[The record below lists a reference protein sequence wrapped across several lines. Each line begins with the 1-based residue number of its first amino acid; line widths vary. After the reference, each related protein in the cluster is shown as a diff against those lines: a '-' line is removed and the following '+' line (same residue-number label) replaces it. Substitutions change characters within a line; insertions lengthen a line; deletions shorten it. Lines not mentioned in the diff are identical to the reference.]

1 MNLSFYIARRY
12 ILGKKSHNAI
22 NIVSGI
28 SILSVVVGAMAFIVI
43 LSVFNGFDQLVQ
55 SMYNSFNPDIKIVPA
70 KGKVF
75 QLNTDSLT
83 TIREID
89 GVLAVTEVLEDN
101 ALLKYNERQTVGTIK
116 GVSSNYNEVT
126 HIDSLIYR
134 GKYELHFQSMPRG
147 VIGRG
152 LAYHLNLNPDMFE
165 PLKVYVPKR
174 NARISMDPN
183 KSLNRKHLMVSGV
196 FSSQPDIDGKY
207 TIVPIEFAQSLFNY
221 HGYYSSLEIK
231 LKKQAS
237 TEDIQNWLE
246 EYLGSDFIVKNKY
259 EQNELIYKTMRTE
272 KWAIFAIL
280 VLVLIILLFSLVG
293 SLSMLIIEKKN
304 DIKIL
309 HALGAN
315 NKLIQKIFY
324 REGVII
330 TLLGTLIGL
339 SLGTTIVLLQ
349 QHFGL
354 VRLQGGF
361 IIDAYPVNLQFND
374 LLIVVA
380 TVISLGLIASWYPVK
395 YLLKKSRLTV

>member
-1 MNLSFYIARRY
+1 
-12 ILGKKSHNAI
+12 
-22 NIVSGI
+22 
-28 SILSVVVGAMAFIVI
+28 
-43 LSVFNGFDQLVQ
+43 
-55 SMYNSFNPDIKIVPA
+55 
-70 KGKVF
+70 
-75 QLNTDSLT
+75 
-83 TIREID
+83 
-89 GVLAVTEVLEDN
+89 
-101 ALLKYNERQTVGTIK
+101 
-116 GVSSNYNEVT
+116 
-126 HIDSLIYR
+126 
-134 GKYELHFQSMPRG
+134 
-147 VIGRG
+147 
-152 LAYHLNLNPDMFE
+152 
-165 PLKVYVPKR
+165 
-174 NARISMDPN
+174 MDPN